1 MNYMVN
7 LEKLSNAMSL
17 HGLELDKFCV
27 KYKINKKFMQEL
39 LNGNIPDIPLNEV
52 VNLLNALDL
61 KFSDLFIKK

>member
-7 LEKLSNAMSL
+7 LEKLSNAMNL

-39 LNGNIPDIPLNEV
+39 LNGNIPDMPLNEV

>member
-39 LNGNIPDIPLNEV
+39 LNGNIPYMP
-52 VNLLNALDL
+52 
-61 KFSDLFIKK
+61 

>member
-7 LEKLSNAMSL
+7 LEKLSNVMSL

-27 KYKINKKFMQEL
+27 KYKINKIFMQEL
-39 LNGNIPDIPLNEV
+39 LNGNIPDMPLNEV